1 MRTKTI
7 IPLVVIIPLM
17 AIPLILFAVCVIRK
31 KISAFSKVMKIA
43 RIVAIL
49 TLLFII
55 NMRPRTKKY
64 NTDVELKNIDVL
76 FVVDTTMSMW
86 ANDYNNEPRMTAAV
100 NDCAYIM
107 GELAGSNFSLIRFD
121 NRSQILAPFTQD
133 SKNVTDAFATI
144 TRPSSIY
151 AKGTSFN
158 VAYKEME
165 EMLISSSKKE
175 GRLTIVFF
183 ISDGEKTS
191 NEEVVS
197 FAGLEQYV
205 DGGAVLGYGTE
216 KGGKMYDDDT
226 HRFIQDSTTGQD
238 AVSKYD
244 EANLKKLSE
253 ELNID
258 YIHMEKPENVS
269 YLIDA
274 IKSGSTKHIEN
285 SDNISYEDQYFIYVY
300 PLIALL
306 VLELVLI
313 IRRGRI

>member
-1 MRTKTI
+1 MITKPI

-86 ANDYNNEPRMTAAV
+86 ANDYNNEARMTAAV

-191 NEEVVS
+191 NEEVIS

-285 SDNISYEDQYFIYVY
+285 SDNVSYEDQYFIYVY

>member
-1 MRTKTI
+1 
-7 IPLVVIIPLM
+7 
-17 AIPLILFAVCVIRK
+17 
-31 KISAFSKVMKIA
+31 
-43 RIVAIL
+43 
-49 TLLFII
+49 
-55 NMRPRTKKY
+55 
-64 NTDVELKNIDVL
+64 
-76 FVVDTTMSMW
+76 
-86 ANDYNNEPRMTAAV
+86 
-100 NDCAYIM
+100 
-107 GELAGSNFSLIRFD
+107 
-121 NRSQILAPFTQD
+121 
-133 SKNVTDAFATI
+133 
-144 TRPSSIY
+144 
-151 AKGTSFN
+151 
-158 VAYKEME
+158 
-165 EMLISSSKKE
+165 MLISSSKKE